1 MIDLPGYMTPED
13 GATADANMTDR
24 SLGATLA
31 MMRILLA
38 EKAQLARQKWDEDVT
53 EEQLAY
59 IKERMKDI
67 KDEESSLHRI
77 ASGFQSRLKVAQII

>member
-1 MIDLPGYMTPED
+1 MIDLPGYMTPEE
-13 GATADANMTDR
+13 GAAADAGMTDR

-38 EKAQLARQKWDEDVT
+38 EKATLARRKWEDGVDA
-53 EEQLAY
+53 EELAY

-67 KDEESSLHRI
+67 RDEESSLHRI
-77 ASGFQSRLKVAQII
+77 ASGFQSRLKVAAI